1 MNTSHILY
9 YLGGEKALLRGKNGN
24 DLLALIK
31 TGLPAG
37 TINKVV
43 ERTGVARA
51 VLLKTLTISEGAL
64 ARRSRTGKLTTLESD
79 RLIRLARVYAHAT
92 EVFGGRDNAA
102 EWMKRPLRALN
113 FAAPLELLETEE
125 GARRVETV
133 LSHLEHGVF
142 SL

>member
-1 MNTSHILY
+1 MNTSRILY
-9 YLGGEKALLRGKNGN
+9 YLGGEQALVRGKKGN

-31 TGLPAG
+31 AGLPAG

-51 VLLKTLTISEGAL
+51 VLLKTLSISESTL
-64 ARRSRTGKLTTLESD
+64 ARRARTRKLTALESD
-79 RLIRLARVYAHAT
+79 RLLRLARVYAYAA
-92 EVFGGRDNAA
+92 EVFGGHENAA

-113 FAAPLELLETEE
+113 FVTPFELLDTEE

-142 SL
+142 S